1 MNQEQMIYL
10 SRQFANMFGFP
21 VRLYHENEKIYYH
34 TTLNFTADL
43 AELCIQ
49 DILQETREISYY
61 IYDNFLY
68 YGIVSSP
75 PYRFVA
81 GSVSELHLSEK
92 DLKETAFRLN
102 LKQHEIPLF
111 VSEMKALSGIH
122 LDTLIQSLILY
133 NFAVNQTM
141 YNISDI
147 RIKHNEQQGITSEIK
162 ETEYAEINTDFFTNN
177 SRSYS
182 IERDIVNKIM
192 RGDVAGL
199 IDGATKIPAVSS
211 GQLAPHLLRHQKNFF
226 IRLEAISARAA
237 IEAGLD
243 PEEILVIEEMY
254 ITKCESLENTDRIKN
269 LQYHMIV
276 DYADRVA
283 KFRNLSGNNSRLFS
297 EVSRYIRNH
306 ISEPIKTSEI
316 ADALGKSRG
325 GLTTDFKKQT
335 GMNLSDFIK
344 LKKIQEAEE
353 LLYETEKSLVA
364 ISMYLGFSSQSHF
377 CRVFKEVK
385 GLTPS
390 EYREKKFF

>member
-1 MNQEQMIYL
+1 
-10 SRQFANMFGFP
+10 
-21 VRLYHENEKIYYH
+21 
-34 TTLNFTADL
+34 
-43 AELCIQ
+43 
-49 DILQETREISYY
+49 
-61 IYDNFLY
+61 
-68 YGIVSSP
+68 
-75 PYRFVA
+75 
-81 GSVSELHLSEK
+81 
-92 DLKETAFRLN
+92 
-102 LKQHEIPLF
+102 
-111 VSEMKALSGIH
+111 
-122 LDTLIQSLILY
+122 
-133 NFAVNQTM
+133 
-141 YNISDI
+141 
-147 RIKHNEQQGITSEIK
+147 
-162 ETEYAEINTDFFTNN
+162 
-177 SRSYS
+177 
-182 IERDIVNKIM
+182 M

-226 IRLEAISARAA
+226 IRLETISARAA

-243 PEEILVIEEMY
+243 LEEILVIEEMY